1 MIIYFVQ
8 YHRKSLYYENF
19 GYTSPYICG
28 KISLF
33 ELKQYRVKITKR
45 RLCRRWTYM
54 LVNIVIIFDEK
65 MNMIDIVD
73 KKIGYTNLVKIDMML
88 SSIFNT

>member
-1 MIIYFVQ
+1 
-8 YHRKSLYYENF
+8 
-19 GYTSPYICG
+19 
-28 KISLF
+28 
-33 ELKQYRVKITKR
+33 
-45 RLCRRWTYM
+45 M